1 MHKVINEKTTPTVVT
16 LSKEDFSLLPLRS
29 ITSILSWKLS
39 HAWQKERNIH
49 LLKKSGKHYKL
60 IITMQN

>member
-1 MHKVINEKTTPTVVT
+1 MHKLINEKTTPTVVT

-39 HAWQKERNIH
+39 HAWQKKEKYTFIDVV
-49 LLKKSGKHYKL
+49 S
-60 IITMQN
+60 IIN